1 VGKQW
6 RNIVDVS
13 WGRMRDWRGRRGSAK
28 NIWNMYVSNR
38 QTAKRSNQRSC
49 VPRNPTISHW
59 SSSMGID
66 WFPSFIWYYNSTP
79 RCFSRSSSPG
89 SCKIVP
95 NWAPRLVIVTFTK
108 TLPHLGFQ
116 SARFDHV
123 GRNPANQLRL
133 VVYLPVSRRF
143 CTSKRWL
150 ALGILNHQTVC
161 TNFQQNFRRSLV

>member
-1 VGKQW
+1 
-6 RNIVDVS
+6 
-13 WGRMRDWRGRRGSAK
+13 MRDWRSRRGSAK

-108 TLPHLGFQ
+108 TLPNLGRDSPGWGF
-116 SARFDHV
+116 
-123 GRNPANQLRL
+123 
-133 VVYLPVSRRF
+133 RRF
-143 CTSKRWL
+143 FPRYLKGFLYNPKGGWPWESWTIKQYAPISNKTSEGVWFKDCGLR
-150 ALGILNHQTVC
+150 ARERPTKN
-161 TNFQQNFRRSLV
+161 